1 MAAEDTTPSVTEET
15 SETTEVI
22 SSENSEIENSETISE
37 VGSSEDTVIK
47 VTVSGTGNYTGEIS
61 AVYRIV
67 KASIAKAK
75 VTVAKQYYTGKS
87 VEPGKDQLT
96 VKVGSAVLNKTDYE
110 IVGYSNNVAK
120 GTATVT
126 LRGTG
131 NYGGEITVKFKIEQK
146 NFILRL
152 LGL

>member
-22 SSENSEIENSETISE
+22 SSENSEM
-37 VGSSEDTVIK
+37 
-47 VTVSGTGNYTGEIS
+47 
-61 AVYRIV
+61 
-67 KASIAKAK
+67 
-75 VTVAKQYYTGKS
+75 
-87 VEPGKDQLT
+87 
-96 VKVGSAVLNKTDYE
+96 
-110 IVGYSNNVAK
+110 K